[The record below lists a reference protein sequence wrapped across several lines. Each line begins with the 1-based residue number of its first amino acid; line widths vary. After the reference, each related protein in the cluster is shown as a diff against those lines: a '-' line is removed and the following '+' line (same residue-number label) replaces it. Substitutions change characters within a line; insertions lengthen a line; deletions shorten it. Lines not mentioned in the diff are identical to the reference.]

1 MNKGMNILLTGGTGY
16 VGSHCATV
24 LLQAGYRV
32 TLLDN
37 LSNSSKAVLSKL
49 RRLAPLQAD
58 QLQFVLADVND
69 TVALAEVFAS
79 QRFDAVLHCAG
90 LKAVGESWQQ
100 PLDYYQT
107 NVAGTL
113 HLLQLMQQYQVYCL
127 LFSSS
132 ATVYAAGS
140 TTQTQ
145 QPFTEQSPCAPQ
157 NPYGRS
163 KYMVE
168 QILQD
173 WAQANPQLSLV
184 LLRYFNPA
192 GAHHR
197 GLLGEAPNGIPN
209 NLLPFV
215 AQVAS
220 GQHSAVQV
228 FGADYPTIDGTGVRD
243 YIHIEDL
250 AEGHLL
256 ALQHHAQTPG
266 LHLYNLGRGHG
277 YSVLQ
282 VIAAFQRS
290 CGRTLARQITSRRPG
305 DAASSVACVDKARR
319 QLGFVARRDLQQM
332 TDDVWRWQQQWQA
345 ETAKEA
351 ADEAI

>member
-1 MNKGMNILLTGGTGY
+1 MNNGMNILLTGGTGY
-16 VGSHCATV
+16 VGSHCAV
-24 LLQAGYRV
+24 LLLKAGYQV
-32 TLLDN
+32 TLYDN
-37 LSNSSKAVLSKL
+37 LSNSEVGVVARIRQICAADRSRLS
-49 RRLAPLQAD
+49 
-58 QLQFVLADVND
+58 FVHGDIND
-69 TVALAEVFAS
+69 CAALSALFRQ
-79 QRFDAVLHCAG
+79 QRFDAVVHCAG
-90 LKAVGESWQQ
+90 LKAVGESWQL
-100 PLDYYQT
+100 PLAYYQT

-132 ATVYAAGS
+132 ATVYAAQNQS
-140 TTQTQ
+140 A
-145 QPFTEQSPCAPQ
+145 PFTEQSPCAPQ

-173 WAQANPQLSLV
+173 WAAANPKLSLV

-192 GAHHR
+192 GAHHS
-197 GLLGEAPNGIPN
+197 GLLGEAPSGTPN

-220 GQHSAVQV
+220 GQRSAVQV
-228 FGADYPTIDGTGVRD
+228 FGADYPTVDGTGVRD

-305 DAASSVACVDKARR
+305 DAASSVASVDKARR

-332 TDDVWRWQQQWQA
+332 TDDVWRWQQLQA
-345 ETAKEA
+345 KALPEA
-351 ADEAI
+351 TDEVV

>member
-1 MNKGMNILLTGGTGY
+1 MNNGMNILLTGGTGY
-16 VGSHCATV
+16 VGSHCAV
-24 LLQAGYRV
+24 ALLQAGCRV
-32 TLLDN
+32 TLFDN
-37 LSNSSKAVLSKL
+37 LSNSDIGVVARLRQICPAQASQLRFVQGDINDSATLS
-49 RRLAPLQAD
+49 
-58 QLQFVLADVND
+58 
-69 TVALAEVFAS
+69 ALFRQ

-90 LKAVGESWQQ
+90 LKAVGESWQL
-100 PLDYYQT
+100 PLAYYQT

-113 HLLQLMQQYQVYCL
+113 NLLQLMQQHQINCL
-127 LFSSS
+127 MFSSS
-132 ATVYAAGS
+132 ATVYAA
-140 TTQTQ
+140 QNQ
-145 QPFTEQSPCAPQ
+145 AIAFTEQSPCAPQ

-173 WAQANPQLSLV
+173 WAEANPKLSLV

-192 GAHHR
+192 GAHHS

-220 GQHSAVQV
+220 GQRSAVQV
-228 FGADYPTIDGTGVRD
+228 FGADYPTVDGTGVRD
-243 YIHIEDL
+243 YIHVEDL

-266 LHLYNLGRGHG
+266 VQLYNLGRGHG

-290 CGRTLARQITSRRPG
+290 CGRTLARQITGRRPG
-305 DAASSVACVDKARR
+305 DAASSVASVDKARR

-332 TDDVWRWQQQWQA
+332 TDDVWRWQQLQA
-345 ETAKEA
+345 KALPEA
-351 ADEAI
+351 TDEVV

>member
-1 MNKGMNILLTGGTGY
+1 MNNGMNILLTGGTGY
-16 VGSHCATV
+16 VGSHCAV
-24 LLQAGYRV
+24 ALLQAGCRV
-32 TLLDN
+32 TLFDN
-37 LSNSSKAVLSKL
+37 LSNSDIGVVARLRQICPAQASQLRFVQGDINDCAALS
-49 RRLAPLQAD
+49 
-58 QLQFVLADVND
+58 
-69 TVALAEVFAS
+69 ALFRQ
-79 QRFDAVLHCAG
+79 QRFDAVVHCAG
-90 LKAVGESWQQ
+90 LKAVGESWQL
-100 PLDYYQT
+100 PLAYYQT

-113 HLLQLMQQYQVYCL
+113 NLLRLMQQYQVYCL

-132 ATVYAAGS
+132 ATVYAAL
-140 TTQTQ
+140 TQSA
-145 QPFTEQSPCAPQ
+145 PFTEQSPCAPQ

-173 WAQANPQLSLV
+173 WAEANPKLSLV

-192 GAHHR
+192 GAHHS
-197 GLLGEAPNGIPN
+197 GLLGEAPSGIPN

-220 GQHSAVQV
+220 GQRSAVQV
-228 FGADYPTIDGTGVRD
+228 FGADYPTVDGTGVRD

-290 CGRTLARQITSRRPG
+290 CGRTLARQITGRRPG
-305 DAASSVACVDKARR
+305 DVASSVACADKARQR
-319 QLGFVARRDLQQM
+319 LGFVARRDLQQM
-332 TDDVWRWQQQWQA
+332 TDDVWRWQQLQA
-345 ETAKEA
+345 KALPEA
-351 ADEAI
+351 TDEVV

>member
-1 MNKGMNILLTGGTGY
+1 MNNGMNILLTGGTGY
-16 VGSHCATV
+16 VGSHCAVV
-24 LLQAGYRV
+24 LLQAGYQV
-32 TLLDN
+32 TLFDN
-37 LSNSSKAVLSKL
+37 LSNSDIGVVARL
-49 RRLAPLQAD
+49 RQICPAQ
-58 QLQFVLADVND
+58 
-69 TVALAEVFAS
+69 AS
-79 QRFDAVLHCAG
+79 QLRFVQGDINDSAALSALFRQQHFDAVLHCAG
-90 LKAVGESWQQ
+90 LKAVGESWQL
-100 PLDYYQT
+100 PLAYYQT

-113 HLLQLMQQYQVYCL
+113 NLLRLMQQYQVYCL

-132 ATVYAAGS
+132 ATVYAG
-140 TTQTQ
+140 QNQ
-145 QPFTEQSPCAPQ
+145 GVPFTEQSPCAPQ

-173 WAQANPQLSLV
+173 WAEASPKLSLV

-192 GAHHR
+192 GAHHS
-197 GLLGEAPNGIPN
+197 GLLGEAPSGTPN

-215 AQVAS
+215 AQVAC
-220 GQHSAVQV
+220 GQRSAVQV
-228 FGADYPTIDGTGVRD
+228 FGADYPTLDGTGVRD

-266 LHLYNLGRGHG
+266 VHLYNLGRGHG

-305 DAASSVACVDKARR
+305 DVASSVACADKARQR
-319 QLGFVARRDLQQM
+319 LGFVARRDLQQM
-332 TDDVWRWQQQWQA
+332 TDDVWRWQQLQA
-345 ETAKEA
+345 KALLEA
-351 ADEAI
+351 TDEVV

>member
-1 MNKGMNILLTGGTGY
+1 MNNGMNILLTGGTGY
-16 VGSHCATV
+16 VGSHCAVV
-24 LLQAGYRV
+24 LLQAGYQV
-32 TLLDN
+32 TLFDN
-37 LSNSSKAVLSKL
+37 LSNSDIGVVARLRQICPAQASQLRFVQGDINDSAALS
-49 RRLAPLQAD
+49 
-58 QLQFVLADVND
+58 
-69 TVALAEVFAS
+69 ALFRQ

-90 LKAVGESWQQ
+90 LKAVGESWQL
-100 PLDYYQT
+100 PLAYYQT

-113 HLLQLMQQYQVYCL
+113 NLLQLMQQYQVYCL

-132 ATVYAAGS
+132 ATVYAAQNQGA
-140 TTQTQ
+140 
-145 QPFTEQSPCAPQ
+145 PFTEQSPCAPQ

-173 WAQANPQLSLV
+173 WAEANPKLSLV

-192 GAHHR
+192 GAHHS
-197 GLLGEAPNGIPN
+197 GLLGEAPSGTPN

-220 GQHSAVQV
+220 GQRSAVQV
-228 FGADYPTIDGTGVRD
+228 FGADYPTVDGTGVRD

-266 LHLYNLGRGHG
+266 GQLYNLGRGHG

-305 DAASSVACVDKARR
+305 DVASSVACADKARQR
-319 QLGFVARRDLQQM
+319 LGFVARRDLQQM
-332 TDDVWRWQQQWQA
+332 TDDVWRWQQLQTKA
-345 ETAKEA
+345 LPEA
-351 ADEAI
+351 TDEVV

>member
-16 VGSHCATV
+16 VGSHCAAL

-37 LSNSSKAVLSKL
+37 LCNSSSAVVTKL
-49 RRLAPLQAD
+49 RRLYPLEAD

-69 TVALAEVFAS
+69 SEALTEVFS
-79 QRFDAVLHCAG
+79 QQRFDAVLHCAG
-90 LKAVGESWQQ
+90 LKAVGESWQL
-100 PLDYYQT
+100 PLEYYQT
-107 NVAGTL
+107 NVSGTL
-113 HLLQLMQQYQVYCL
+113 NLLRLMQQYQVNCL

-132 ATVYAAGS
+132 ATVYAA
-140 TTQTQ
+140 TPATEVQ
-145 QPFTEQSPCAPQ
+145 QPFTERSPCAPQ
-157 NPYGRS
+157 TPYGRS

-192 GAHHR
+192 GAHR
-197 GLLGEAPNGIPN
+197 SGLLGEAPNGIPN

-220 GQHSAVQV
+220 GQRSAVQV
-228 FGADYPTIDGTGVRD
+228 FGADYPTVDGTGVRD

-290 CGRTLARQITSRRPG
+290 CGRTLARQITGRRPG
-305 DAASSVACVDKARR
+305 DTASSVACVDKARR

-345 ETAKEA
+345 ETATEA
-351 ADEAI
+351 TDEAV

>member
-1 MNKGMNILLTGGTGY
+1 MNNGMNILLTGGTGY
-16 VGSHCATV
+16 VGSHCAVV
-24 LLQAGYRV
+24 LLQAGYQV
-32 TLLDN
+32 TLFDN
-37 LSNSSKAVLSKL
+37 LSNSDIGVVARLRQICPAQASQLRFVQGDINDSAALS
-49 RRLAPLQAD
+49 
-58 QLQFVLADVND
+58 
-69 TVALAEVFAS
+69 ALFRQ

-90 LKAVGESWQQ
+90 LKAVGESWQL
-100 PLDYYQT
+100 PLAYYQT

-132 ATVYAAGS
+132 ATVYAAQNQGV
-140 TTQTQ
+140 
-145 QPFTEQSPCAPQ
+145 PFTEQSPCAPQ

-173 WAQANPQLSLV
+173 WAEANPKLSLV

-192 GAHHR
+192 GAHHS
-197 GLLGEAPNGIPN
+197 GLLGEAPNGIPI

-220 GQHSAVQV
+220 GQRSAVQV
-228 FGADYPTIDGTGVRD
+228 FGADYPTVDGTGVRD

-305 DAASSVACVDKARR
+305 DAASSVASVDKARR

-332 TDDVWRWQQQWQA
+332 TDDVWRWQQLQA
-345 ETAKEA
+345 KALPEA
-351 ADEAI
+351 TDEVV